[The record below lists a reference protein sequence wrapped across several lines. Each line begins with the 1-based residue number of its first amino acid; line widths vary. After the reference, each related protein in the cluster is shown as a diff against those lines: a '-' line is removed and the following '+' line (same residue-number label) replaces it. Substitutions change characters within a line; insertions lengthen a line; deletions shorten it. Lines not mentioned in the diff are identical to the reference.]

1 MCLGIPGR
9 IVELH
14 DDRGTPMATADF
26 GGVTKEVC
34 LVYVPEAQVGTY
46 AIVHAGFAITSV
58 DEASALETLA
68 LLSAMGGRDDELGPS
83 EAGDT
88 PAS

>member
-9 IVELH
+9 IVEIH
-14 DDRGTPMATADF
+14 DDGGTPMATADF

-34 LVYVPEAQVGTY
+34 LVYVPEAAVGSY
-46 AIVHAGFAITSV
+46 AIVHAGFAITSL

-68 LLSAMGGRDDELGPS
+68 LLGAMGGIEDEIGP
-83 EAGDT
+83 AGTGDG

>member
-14 DDRGTPMATADF
+14 DDRGTPMAIADF
-26 GGVTKEVC
+26 GGVTREVC

-68 LLSAMGGRDDELGPS
+68 MLSEMGPLEDELGPP
-83 EAGDT
+83 EPGDLPT
-88 PAS
+88 S

>member
-34 LVYVPEAQVGTY
+34 LVYVPEAEVGTY

-68 LLSAMGGRDDELGPS
+68 LLSAMGVGDDELGPS
-83 EAGDT
+83 EAGNA

>member
-34 LVYVPEAQVGTY
+34 LVYVPEAEVGTY

-68 LLSAMGGRDDELGPS
+68 LLSAMGGGDDELGPS
-83 EAGDT
+83 EAGNA